1 MTSHPTA
8 RGAWTAREAAHL
20 ARRAGFGATPTE
32 LARLVELG
40 RAGAVREF
48 TEYPEVDEELEARIA
63 HTGDTLANVESEN
76 VFEMAERA
84 REWWLFRMASG
95 NHPLQEKLALLWHD
109 HFACQFSKLLRGP
122 LYFGQNA
129 MFRRLGSSSF
139 RDLLRG
145 VASDP
150 AMLVFLDNRVNKK
163 DNPNENWGRE
173 LLELFTLGVDR
184 YSQTDVYEA
193 ARIFTGWSTPTKNT
207 AEFIFN
213 ADDHDEGDKVLLGE
227 TIQGRAGDT
236 GIEEG
241 WEALD
246 IILKRED
253 CATFIASKLYLWFVS
268 HEPHADRIE
277 ELALVLRKNGLS
289 IREALRSMFNADWF
303 YGEDVML
310 SRYKNPVEWV
320 ISAVRL
326 LGMQNTYL
334 LNLRDAVRVT
344 GMNLFEPPSV
354 AGWDHGTAWINSGT
368 IVSRF
373 NLALQLS
380 EVPNS
385 RRQVAG
391 RAAMNLGALAPEPA
405 NGGENLGGMVE
416 ALATRL
422 LQEPLP
428 AASKEAVA
436 QALEDEASFLPTDM
450 EPRKRH
456 RALTRAAIH
465 LLLVSP
471 EFALC

>member
-1 MTSHPTA
+1 
-8 RGAWTAREAAHL
+8 
-20 ARRAGFGATPTE
+20 
-32 LARLVELG
+32 
-40 RAGAVREF
+40 
-48 TEYPEVDEELEARIA
+48 
-63 HTGDTLANVESEN
+63 
-76 VFEMAERA
+76 
-84 REWWLFRMASG
+84 
-95 NHPLQEKLALLWHD
+95 
-109 HFACQFSKLLRGP
+109 
-122 LYFGQNA
+122 
-129 MFRRLGSSSF
+129 
-139 RDLLRG
+139 
-145 VASDP
+145 
-150 AMLVFLDNRVNKK
+150 
-163 DNPNENWGRE
+163 
-173 LLELFTLGVDR
+173 
-184 YSQTDVYEA
+184 
-193 ARIFTGWSTPTKNT
+193 
-207 AEFIFN
+207 
-213 ADDHDEGDKVLLGE
+213 VLLGE
-227 TIQGRAGDT
+227 KIQGRAGDT

-241 WEALD
+241 WDALD
-246 IILKRED
+246 IILKQED

-268 HEPHADRIE
+268 HEPHADRIA
-277 ELALVLRKNGLS
+277 ELAKVLRKNELS
-289 IREALRSMFNADWF
+289 IREALRAMFNSDWF

-391 RAAMNLGALAPEPA
+391 RAAMNLGALAPQPA
-405 NGGENLGGMVE
+405 NGEDLAGIVE
-416 ALATRL
+416 GLATRL

-428 AASKEAVA
+428 AASKEAITK
-436 QALEDEASFLPTDM
+436 ALEDEATFLPASM
-450 EPRKRH
+450 ETKKRH